1 MKPQEKLEI
10 SKEVFE
16 MITAKLQVFGLSFN
30 KDNFHFGLEMFL
42 EGVKF
47 IPNKT
52 TTDSKKNTES
62 G

>member
-1 MKPQEKLEI
+1 MKKEDKVKI

-16 MITAKLQVFGLSFN
+16 MIVNKMQLMGLTPDIKVWKFGFDL
-30 KDNFHFGLEMFL
+30 FL